1 MPAVATVLAFVRPN
15 AHAKLQIPAG
25 AFCPPEFVS
34 LSVLLGVFIGAAG
47 MAVCST

>member
-1 MPAVATVLAFVRPN
+1 MRLPPN

-34 LSVLLGVFIGAAG
+34 LSVLLGVFIVATG
-47 MAVCST
+47 MALCLT